1 LVSICEWGDNKP
13 WDWAKD
19 IGHAW
24 RTTGDIYPC
33 WDCELNHGSWSS
45 WGVLPIL
52 DKQDKLRKYSGPG
65 HWNDMDMM
73 EVGNGMTEA
82 QDRPHFSLWAIMH
95 SPRIAGNDLRTMC
108 DTPRRM
114 LTTTPGIAVN
124 EDKLGVQA
132 MKYITGENLLVFAKP
147 LEN

>member
-1 LVSICEWGDNKP
+1 SCFFVQAEDGIRDFHVTGVQTCALPISLHKAGRPILFSICEWGDNKP

-82 QDRPHFSLWAIMH
+82 QVRSHFSLWAI
-95 SPRIAGNDLRTMC
+95 
-108 DTPRRM
+108 
-114 LTTTPGIAVN
+114 
-124 EDKLGVQA
+124 
-132 MKYITGENLLVFAKP
+132 
-147 LEN
+147 